1 MNRLR
6 GLDRSRRLRLGIL
19 GAVAISLFIPLVAR
33 LWYLQII
40 KETEF
45 IERVQDN
52 TTEEIIERA
61 PRGRILDVNG
71 RILVD
76 NRQSIV
82 VTIDKEEMATVRSS
96 KLDDLFFD
104 LAREISLSGQ
114 LTKVAQIEEAYISER
129 YGPFAKVPV
138 VSDISKELQVYL
150 AEYSYKWPG
159 VGTTVITVRD
169 YPYGTL
175 AAHLLGYVGSL
186 SEDEIGQ
193 VQSAEK
199 TYLANDE
206 IGKAGIELFYEN
218 ALRGTPGRKTV
229 IVDKFNNILEVVE
242 EIPARAG
249 SDVQLTIDIDLQ
261 AMAEEYLKDGLDIA
275 RQQPTKFEEE
285 GVIIYKAPAGA
296 MVVMNPQDG
305 SVLAMASFPTYDP
318 ELFESGISQD

>member
-104 LAREISLSGQ
+104 LAR
-114 LTKVAQIEEAYISER
+114 A
-129 YGPFAKVPV
+129 
-138 VSDISKELQVYL
+138 VSYTHL
-150 AEYSYKWPG
+150 
-159 VGTTVITVRD
+159 R
-169 YPYGTL
+169 
-175 AAHLLGYVGSL
+175 AH
-186 SEDEIGQ
+186 E
-193 VQSAEK
+193 
-199 TYLANDE
+199 T
-206 IGKAGIELFYEN
+206 
-218 ALRGTPGRKTV
+218 
-229 IVDKFNNILEVVE
+229 
-242 EIPARAG
+242 
-249 SDVQLTIDIDLQ
+249 
-261 AMAEEYLKDGLDIA
+261 
-275 RQQPTKFEEE
+275 
-285 GVIIYKAPAGA
+285 
-296 MVVMNPQDG
+296 
-305 SVLAMASFPTYDP
+305 
-318 ELFESGISQD
+318 